1 VVYEL
6 SPLLLPFALATI
18 SVFLPWYLVDAFSD
32 DRFRIALAVFS
43 LSIAVWSLGVIG
55 RLSATTVAAERLWHN
70 VRFAGPAF
78 SSVGYFV
85 FAAVYTN
92 HDAWVQRR
100 RLWLL
105 FLVPTLTTALVWTN
119 PQHTLVRAA
128 VEPSNSEPFVMAF
141 TPGPWFVVHAVYSYA
156 LVAIG
161 TGWIVSR
168 FLKFQTDSYFP
179 KQTLSVLVSV
189 VVIMTA
195 AVAHNLG
202 LTTIEWTPVGGGLWA
217 IIFTVAVSE
226 YRMFDLS
233 PVARDIVVEN
243 MKSGMIVTNSGGEVV
258 DCNHAAT
265 TRLSA
270 AKDEIIGERL
280 NDVFVAPITRI
291 DEILATESRT
301 ETVRVQRDGDQ
312 WCEITVSP
320 ISNPTDDDIGRVITF
335 DDVTDRVER
344 QQQLEAQKQSLE
356 RQNERLD
363 EFASVV
369 SHDLR
374 NPLSTID
381 GWLSV
386 ADSALA
392 GDDVALDEMEK
403 AVENI
408 EQAHGR
414 MDSIIDGLLRLA
426 RAGQVVEDAE
436 TVELAAVAGDAWD
449 HAAVD
454 DCELDA
460 AIPADA
466 TVDADRDRLLQVFE
480 NLYRNA
486 ADHNQEAVTLR
497 TGIVEATD
505 MPTDGGTEGG
515 FYIEDDG
522 RGIPEQITED
532 IFEHGYTTNSEGTG
546 IGLSI
551 VQDIV
556 TAHGWEIDITTGPDG
571 GARFEI
577 TGVTISR

>member
-1 VVYEL
+1 MVYEL
-6 SPLLLPFALATI
+6 SPLLLPFALTTVG
-18 SVFLPWYLVDAFSD
+18 VFLPWYLVDTFSD
-32 DRFRIALAVFS
+32 DRFQIALAVFS
-43 LSIAVWSLGVIG
+43 LSFAVWSLGVIG

-92 HDAWVQRR
+92 HDTWVQRR

-105 FLVPTLTTALVWTN
+105 FILPTLTTALVWTN
-119 PQHTLVRAA
+119 PQHMLVRAA
-128 VEPSNSEPFVMAF
+128 VEPSNSGPFMMSF
-141 TPGPWFVVHAVYSYA
+141 TPGVWFVVHAAYSYA
-156 LVAIG
+156 LVVVG

-189 VVIMTA
+189 VVIMAA
-195 AVAHNLG
+195 AVGHNLG
-202 LTTIEWTPVGGGLWA
+202 LTAIEWTPVGGGLWGV
-217 IIFTVAVSE
+217 IFTIAVSE

-233 PVARDIVVEN
+233 PLARDVVVEN
-243 MKSGMIVTNSGGEVV
+243 MEDGMVVTNADSEIV
-258 DCNHAAT
+258 DVN
-265 TRLSA
+265 SA
-270 AKDEIIGERL
+270 AEQALGMSGSELIGTQLAEVFFATPETIERALAAESSTQTVDVQQDEQRHY
-280 NDVFVAPITRI
+280 
-291 DEILATESRT
+291 EIS
-301 ETVRVQRDGDQ
+301 
-312 WCEITVSP
+312 VSP
-320 ISNPTDDDIGRVITF
+320 ISLPSNDAVGCVILF
-335 DDVTDRVER
+335 AEVTDRVER
-344 QQQLEAQKQSLE
+344 QQQLAAQKQSLE

-363 EFASVV
+363 EFASVA

-381 GWLSV
+381 GWLNV
-386 ADSALA
+386 ADGALT
-392 GDDVALDEMEK
+392 GDDVARDEMEK
-403 AVENI
+403 ALENI
-408 EQAHGR
+408 EQAHER
-414 MDSIIDGLLRLA
+414 MDNIVDGLLRLA
-426 RAGQVVEDAE
+426 RAGRVVDDAE
-436 TVELAAVAGDAWD
+436 RVELAAVADDAWD
-449 HAAVD
+449 HAAVN

-486 ADHNQEAVTLR
+486 ADHNQKPVTLR
-497 TGIVEATD
+497 TGVVETEDMSTD
-505 MPTDGGTEGG
+505 GG

-522 RGIPEQITED
+522 RGIPDQITEN
-532 IFEHGYTTNSEGTG
+532 IFEHGYTTDSEGTG

>member
-1 VVYEL
+1 MTYEL
-6 SPLLLPFALATI
+6 SPLLLPFALATV
-18 SVFLPWYLVDAFSD
+18 SVFLPWYLVDTFSD

-43 LSIAVWSLGVIG
+43 LSLAMWSLGVMG

-105 FLVPTLTTALVWTN
+105 FIIPTLTTVLVWTN
-119 PQHTLVRAA
+119 PQHMLVRAA
-128 VEPSNSEPFVMAF
+128 VEPSNSEPLVMAY
-141 TPGPWFVVHAVYSYA
+141 TPGAWFVVHAVYSYA
-156 LVAIG
+156 LVVVG
-161 TGWIVSR
+161 TGWIASR
-168 FLKFQTDSYFP
+168 FLGFQADSYFP

-189 VVIMTA
+189 GVIMAA

-202 LTTIEWTPVGGGLWA
+202 LTAIEWTPVGGGLWG
-217 IIFTVAVSE
+217 IIFTIAVSE

-233 PVARDIVVEN
+233 PLARDVVVEN
-243 MKSGMIVTNSGGEVV
+243 MESGMIVTNSGGEVV

-265 TRLSA
+265 MRLSA

-291 DEILATESRT
+291 DEMLATESRT
-301 ETVRVQRDGDQ
+301 ETVRVQRDGDR
-312 WCEITVSP
+312 WYEITVSP
-320 ISNPTDDDIGRVITF
+320 ISIPADDDVGRVIMF

-369 SHDLR
+369 GHDLR

-386 ADSALA
+386 TDSALT
-392 GDDVALDEMEK
+392 GDDVAVDEMEK
-403 AVENI
+403 ALENI

-414 MDSIIDGLLRLA
+414 MDTIVDGLLRLA
-426 RAGQVVEDAE
+426 RAGQVVEDTE
-436 TVELAAVAGDAWD
+436 TVELAAVADDAWD

-454 DCELDA
+454 DCELDVT
-460 AIPADA
+460 IPADT

-497 TGIVEATD
+497 TGVVGTGD
-505 MPTDGGTEGG
+505 MSTDGGTEGG
-515 FYIEDDG
+515 FYIEDNG
-522 RGIPEQITED
+522 RGIPDQITED
-532 IFEHGYTTNSEGTG
+532 IFEHGYTTDSEGTG
-546 IGLSI
+546 MGLSI

-556 TAHGWEIDITTGPDG
+556 TAHGWDISITTGPDG

-577 TGVTISR
+577 TGVTIDR